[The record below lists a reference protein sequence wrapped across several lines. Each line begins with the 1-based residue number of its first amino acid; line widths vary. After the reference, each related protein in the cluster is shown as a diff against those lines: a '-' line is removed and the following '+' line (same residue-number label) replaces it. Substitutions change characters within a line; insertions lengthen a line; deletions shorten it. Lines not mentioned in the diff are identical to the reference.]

1 MPTKA
6 TSRPTTGSR
15 DRILTAAIARFSRN
29 SYERTGLRDI
39 AADVGVDV
47 AYVHRCFGS
56 KERLFSEALK
66 TSAHVAQHLEVPEDR
81 LARSLAGSV
90 FSGRA
95 RSGQALDIFIHSVSS
110 SDAVPILRQFILD
123 NVIDPL
129 SEEVDG
135 SSTTQAA
142 LIVALLVGVSILRD
156 VLRVRPLLEAKGG
169 ELEALVAQTIQGM
182 IDGVGSEG
190 VPGKLERACQ

>member
-1 MPTKA
+1 MKA
-6 TSRPTTGSR
+6 ASRPTIGSR
-15 DRILTAAIARFSRN
+15 ERILNAAIARFSRN

-66 TSAHVAQHLEVPEDR
+66 ASTHVAQHLEVPKNR

-142 LIVALLVGVSILRD
+142 LIVALLAGMSIFRD

-169 ELEALVAQTIQGM
+169 ELEALVAQAIQGM
-182 IDGVGSEG
+182 IDGVGPER